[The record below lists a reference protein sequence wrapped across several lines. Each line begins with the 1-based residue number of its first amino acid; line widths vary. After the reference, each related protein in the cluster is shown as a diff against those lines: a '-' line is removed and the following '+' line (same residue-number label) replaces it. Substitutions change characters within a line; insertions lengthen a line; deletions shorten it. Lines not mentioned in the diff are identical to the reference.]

1 MILNPFRE
9 DVYKVSVFS
18 VISLLGGLSIFLY
31 GMDVMGDGLKSSS
44 SKALK
49 SMLEKVTHSAVLG
62 MLTGTLVTGVIQS
75 STATIVLTVGLLGAG
90 ILNLRQSISIVMG
103 ANIGTT
109 VTAQIIRLMDINS
122 GGAAFL
128 EFFKPSTLAPLAVL
142 GGIILLKFVKSQRTK
157 GVGMMLMGFG
167 ILFTGLMS
175 MTTAVAPLSESKAF
189 TDVLQKFSDVPV
201 LGILTG
207 LVTTFIVQSSSAMI
221 GIVQALSSTGT
232 FTFNT
237 IYPLIMGIDLGTCIT
252 TAIVCSIGTGKDAK
266 RTGLAHIIFNCVGT
280 ILFMIAITLL
290 HRAGALDGI
299 WNKTMNSG
307 DIANFATLFKAVTAL
322 VLLPFTNQLVKLTTI
337 IIKDSPDDAEES
349 YPEMRTLDEKL
360 FISPAVALH
369 QVNIAAASM
378 GRLARKN
385 FNRSISQLVAYD
397 PEQSARISAAEDRL
411 DGFTDAAE
419 NYLIRLSNHID
430 TTEDNNELNLM
441 LQAVTDFERIGDYA
455 TKIDELSARLVADGH
470 SFSDTAKKELEII
483 SAALTEIIDLTV
495 EAFANGDEATAK
507 RIEPLEEVIDEI
519 VATLKDRHIAR
530 LKSGA
535 CTIGA
540 GLVFIE
546 VLTHMGRAAD
556 QCSSIA
562 VFLLGRHNEE
572 ILNNHHAYLHELHK
586 GNDAYYASE
595 FEARR
600 SEFLEPIEEL

>member
-1 MILNPFRE
+1 MGI
-9 DVYKVSVFS
+9 FS

-31 GMDVMGDGLKSSS
+31 GMDIMGDGLKSSS

-62 MLTGTLVTGVIQS
+62 MLTGTLVTSVIQS
-75 STATIVLTVGLLGAG
+75 STATIVLTVGLLSAG

-122 GGAAFL
+122 SGAAFL
-128 EFFKPSTLAPLAVL
+128 EIFKPSTLAPLAVL
-142 GGIILLKFVKSQRTK
+142 CGIIFLKFVKKQKTK
-157 GVGMMLMGFG
+157 GLGMMLMGFG
-167 ILFTGLMS
+167 ILFTGLMG
-175 MTTAVAPLSESKAF
+175 MTEAVAPLSESQAF
-189 TDVLQKFSDVPV
+189 TDVLQKFSDVPI

-207 LVTTFIVQSSSAMI
+207 LITTFIVQSSSAMI
-221 GIVQALSSTGT
+221 GIVQALSSTGA
-232 FTFNT
+232 FTFQT
-237 IYPLIMGIDLGTCIT
+237 VYPLIMGIDLGTCIT
-252 TAIVCSIGTGKDAK
+252 TAIICSIGTSKDAK
-266 RTGLAHIIFNCVGT
+266 RTGMAHIIFNCIGT
-280 ILFMIAITLL
+280 VLFMIAITLL
-290 HRAGALDGI
+290 HNAGALDGI

-307 DIANFATLFKAVTAL
+307 SIANFATLFKVVTAL
-322 VLLPFTNQLVKLTTI
+322 VLLPFTNQLVKLTTVI
-337 IIKDSPDDAEES
+337 VKDSPDDAEEA

-369 QVNIAAASM
+369 QVNVAAASM

-385 FNRSISQLVAYD
+385 FNRSIDQLVSYD
-397 PEQSARISAAEDRL
+397 PERSAKISSAEDRL

-419 NYLIRLSNHID
+419 NYLIKLSNHID
-430 TTEDNNELNLM
+430 STEDNNELNLL

-455 TKIDELSARLVADGH
+455 TNIDDLSARLVADGH
-470 SFSDTAKKELEII
+470 AFSETAKKELEIL
-483 SAALTEIIDLTV
+483 SSALTEIIDLTV
-495 EAFANGDEATAK
+495 EAFANGDESIAR
-507 RIEPLEEVIDEI
+507 RIEPLEEVIDEM
-519 VATLKDRHIAR
+519 VATLKDRHIER
-530 LKSGA
+530 LKNGS

-572 ILNNHHAYLHELHK
+572 ILSNHHAYLHELHK

-600 SEFLEPIEEL
+600 REFLDPIETL